1 MITEKEIDYQI
12 KLIQEDIQY
21 FLNYKNQ
28 LKKFSINNRMSIPQL
43 SMNKIFIEI
52 ETLTLYIQKLKN
64 EEKEYLKLLNNIY
77 YGNESDC

>member
-28 LKKFSINNRMSIPQL
+28 LKKFSINNRMSISQL